1 MEYPPE
7 DHFGYGLRIS
17 GLGGVVELP
26 TSGEAASTAVHL
38 AQTTERPPE
47 PDPLD
52 AEGGILALADGRH
65 LALARRQ
72 GTATFYG
79 PPIAPDQLA
88 HPYLGPVATVFGRW
102 AGREAFHAGAAAVD
116 GQAWC
121 VLGPRTAGKSTLMAA
136 LAARGLPVVSDD
148 ILVTDGTV
156 AFTGPRCIDL
166 RHPPRDLGPGCGLAA
181 MEPRPA
187 RDGTRWR
194 LALPPLAG
202 RIPLGGWLF
211 LGWGPSLTL
220 VPVGGVELLARL
232 AQRRAW
238 QTLVS
243 DPAVVLAL
251 ASLPAYDLVRPADW
265 SVLDATCALIASM
278 STSQSPDVPDRVAGS
293 AA

>member
-1 MEYPPE
+1 MEPSPSQAP
-7 DHFGYGLRIS
+7 D
-17 GLGGVVELP
+17 
-26 TSGEAASTAVHL
+26 ASTYGTLRAISVPAVAL
-38 AQTTERPPE
+38 PRWSPAPP
-47 PDPLD
+47 
-52 AEGGILALADGRH
+52 AT
-65 LALARRQ
+65 AR
-72 GTATFYG
+72 
-79 PPIAPDQLA
+79 
-88 HPYLGPVATVFGRW
+88 
-102 AGREAFHAGAAAVD
+102 AGASP
-116 GQAWC
+116 C
-121 VLGPRTAGKSTLMAA
+121 P
-136 LAARGLPVVSDD
+136 
-148 ILVTDGTV
+148 
-156 AFTGPRCIDL
+156 
-166 RHPPRDLGPGCGLAA
+166 
-181 MEPRPA
+181 
-187 RDGTRWR
+187 
-194 LALPPLAG
+194 PPLAG